1 VETLELTLRVVLAL
15 AVVFGLLWVV
25 QRKVAGNKRTQTV
38 APIQVLGRQRVSPK
52 ASVVMIEADGK
63 RFVLGVTDQA
73 VTVVHAETTSATPVE
88 LSSDNPADAFARS
101 MRTVTDVAAPAL
113 AEDDAPLLRPR
124 RATRATRATRA
135 ASPIA
140 GSILSPA
147 TWKQTRDAFRSH
159 R

>member
-1 VETLELTLRVVLAL
+1 METLELTLRVVLAL

-25 QRKVAGNKRTQTV
+25 QRKVAGSKRTQPV

-52 ASVVMIEADGK
+52 ASVVLIEADGK

-88 LSSDNPADAFARS
+88 LGSDSPADAFARS
-101 MRTVTDVAAPAL
+101 MRTVTDVPAPAP

-124 RATRATRATRA
+124 RTRAT
-135 ASPIA
+135 SPMA

-147 TWKQTRDAFRSH
+147 TWRQTRDAFRSH

>member
-25 QRKVAGNKRTQTV
+25 QRKFVGAKRTQAV

-52 ASVVMIEADGK
+52 ASVVLVEADGK

-73 VTVVHAETTSATPVE
+73 VTVVHAEVTSATPVE
-88 LSSDNPADAFARS
+88 LSSESPADAFAKS
-101 MRTVTDVAAPAL
+101 MRTVTDASAPDAAP
-113 AEDDAPLLRPR
+113 DDALVLRPR
-124 RATRATRATRA
+124 RARA
-135 ASPIA
+135 ASPVA
-140 GSILSPA
+140 GSILSPT
-147 TWKQTRDAFRSH
+147 TWRQTRDAFRSH